1 MPSQWCCRGKVG
13 FKVGEG
19 KMAKMELEIR
29 EETAEVGRMILEK
42 KVQEAEQ
49 LNELQMNK
57 RL

>member
-1 MPSQWCCRGKVG
+1 MPSQWCWRGKVG

>member
-1 MPSQWCCRGKVG
+1 MG

-49 LNELQMNK
+49 LNQLQMNK